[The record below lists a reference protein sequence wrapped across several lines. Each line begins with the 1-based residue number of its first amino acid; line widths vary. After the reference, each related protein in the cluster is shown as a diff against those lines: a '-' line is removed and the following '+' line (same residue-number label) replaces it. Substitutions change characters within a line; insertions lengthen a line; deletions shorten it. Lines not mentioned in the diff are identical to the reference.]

1 MILTQIL
8 DTVKGLPFKNL
19 DLLSVGMV
27 IASIGILG
35 FVIYINN
42 KKSETNRSF
51 LYFSL
56 ATIVWSVFNY
66 LNYQSNSAEVVLWL
80 LRMLMF
86 SAVWFSFTIFQLLR
100 IFPKDTYTYPNWH
113 KYFVLPWTG
122 AVSILALSPYVF
134 DHIIGT
140 VQAGTVAAVQ
150 IGPGIAIFGVTV
162 LFLIGSGIWSLIKKI
177 WQTKDADREKMVI
190 ILGGVIV
197 TFTLIIGFDFINAAF
212 LGNYKFI
219 PYGALFVFPF
229 VASTAFAIYKHHL
242 FNIRAVA
249 VTALTFILTVS
260 TLVEIIFSTSTTVL
274 LLRSGIFLLVLWA
287 SILMNRFV
295 ETIAEQRE
303 ELELAN
309 QGQTNLIH
317 IINHQ
322 IKGYLAKS
330 RNIFAELLTDES
342 YGPVSGEM
350 KPMLEE
356 GMKSLSEGVDFVQQ
370 VLNSSSAEKGTLAY
384 VMEPIDFKEVTNEM
398 FEHAKPEANEKHL
411 ALELKVEDGD
421 YKTKGDFVQIK
432 EAVRNLISNSVIY
445 TQAGSIKVNLSRKDN
460 KILLTVTDTG
470 VGLSDEDKHRLF
482 TKGGR
487 GADSLKVNINS
498 TGYGLSFVKAVVEA
512 HKGRVWASSEGRG
525 KGSVF
530 SIELP
535 VS

>member
-1 MILTQIL
+1 MIFNQIL
-8 DTVKGLPFKNL
+8 YTVRSLPFKNL
-19 DLLSVGMV
+19 DLLSVGVV

-56 ATIVWSVFNY
+56 ATIVWSIFNY
-66 LNYQSNSAEVVLWL
+66 LNYQSSSPEVVLWL

-100 IFPKDTYTYPNWH
+100 MFPRDTYTYPHWH

-122 AVSILALSPYVF
+122 AVSILALSPFVF

-150 IGPGIAIFGVTV
+150 IGPGIVIFAITV
-162 LFLIGSGIWSLIKKI
+162 LLLIGSGIWSLIKKI
-177 WQTKDADREKMVI
+177 VQTKGADREKLVL
-190 ILGGVIV
+190 ILGGVII
-197 TFTLIIGFDFINAAF
+197 TFALIIGFDFINAAF
-212 LGNYKFI
+212 LGNYQFI

-229 VASTAFAIYKHHL
+229 VVSTAYAIYKHHL
-242 FNIRAVA
+242 FNIRAATV
-249 VTALTFILTVS
+249 VALTFILTIS
-260 TLVEIIFSTSTTVL
+260 MLVEVIFSTSTVVL
-274 LLRSGIFLLVLWA
+274 VLRGSIFLLVLWA

-309 QGQTNLIH
+309 QGQANLIH

-330 RNIFAELLTDES
+330 RNIFAELLSDGS
-342 YGPVSGEM
+342 YGPISSEAR
-350 KPMLEE
+350 PMLEE
-356 GMKSLSEGVDFVQQ
+356 GLKSLGEGVDFVQQ

-384 VMEPIDFKEVTNEM
+384 VMEPIDFKAVVEEM
-398 FEHAKPEANEKHL
+398 FDHEKPEAVEKNL
-411 ALELKVEDGD
+411 AYDLKIDEAN
-421 YKTKGDFVQIK
+421 YQTKGDFVQLK
-432 EAVRNLISNSVIY
+432 EAVRNLITNSIIY
-445 TQAGSIKVNLSRKDN
+445 TPSGSVSVHLSHPDHK
-460 KILLTVTDTG
+460 LVMTVTDTG
-470 VGLSDEDKHRLF
+470 VGLSDEDRQRLF

-487 GADSLKVNINS
+487 GKDSLKVNVNS
-498 TGYGLSFVKAVVEA
+498 TGYGLSFVKAVIEA
-512 HKGRVWASSEGRG
+512 HKGRVSADSQGRS

-530 SIELP
+530 SLELP
-535 VS
+535 IS